1 MMILWTSLCTS
12 LRLSTPLQAPARLT
26 TGPGRRNSALVSPLL
41 VASLLLGLPAA
52 DAWAGETAWRLYEP
66 GHQTPARGFAAAPYA
81 LPCGSYGVFEL
92 EFDVARTGGDS
103 GQTPESVLA
112 QGQEQPLDYPL
123 LTAEAPAGVF
133 TGKRSSSWNFRQ
145 HRHSRHPAPP
155 PCDDGACFT
164 APDDRPWVA
173 VVDWD
178 GWHGWSVAWTILQ
191 ASSGDVDV
199 ALFPLDDPS
208 LTADFGPRVT
218 DVHLLTQ
225 LCRLAEA
232 VEDPAVSPP
241 VLVNLSFGRPAGR
254 ETDWGDDEE
263 EEWEE
268 ETDDGCDAST
278 LACQI
283 GRVIDHLVERSAEL
297 APERANPTLFVAA
310 AGNHRRLLFPAAHPR
325 VTAVG
330 ALDLQQFH
338 QRGRATS
345 SWETPEAVD
354 ALFPGYGLCL
364 EYEVGWRQ
372 GAAWPAPP
380 GSSYATA
387 LMAGWLAPSL
397 EIQRV
402 PDNRGSWAPARS
414 CRGRRCSLIATR
426 GGRAYGKTSWSVE
439 KLVVGTAADQ
449 QTACSEATS
458 GGDEITLSRPLGAP
472 RSVAVLPPLSFAEVS
487 PTLLRP
493 TPEPDPC
500 VPCEERLNRGRHR
513 GRGQGSAGQGTV
525 TLPGSGGTGGT
536 AAAFTVGASHKDTTT
551 TLTVQLWAG
560 PAVHPDLVL
569 ADLYLRVE
577 NALFP
582 VELSSRDRRRL
593 ASGEIDLLEMDLSA
607 RELPKRFQPSLVW
620 VLRGP
625 SAARGEVEFWTST
638 PILLRGN

>member
-1 MMILWTSLCTS
+1 MMILWTPLRTS
-12 LRLSTPLQAPARLT
+12 LRRGFPRHPHVWLGAGSGRQSFARLC
-26 TGPGRRNSALVSPLL
+26 PL
-41 VASLLLGLPAA
+41 VAALLLGLPAA
-52 DAWAGETAWRLYEP
+52 GAWAGETAWRLYEP
-66 GHQTPARGFAAAPYA
+66 GHQTPVRGFAGAPYR

-103 GQTPESVLA
+103 GETPESVLA
-112 QGQEQPLDYPL
+112 QGQERPLDYPL
-123 LTAEAPAGVF
+123 LTSEAPSGAF
-133 TGKRSSSWNFRQ
+133 TGKRSSWIFRQ
-145 HRHSRHPAPP
+145 RRHTRGPAPP
-155 PCDDGACFT
+155 PCDHGACFT

-178 GWHGWSVAWTILQ
+178 GWHGWSVAWTVVQ
-191 ASSGDVDV
+191 ASAGAVDV

-254 ETDWGDDEE
+254 ETDWGDGDDDEE
-263 EEWEE
+263 EREE

-283 GRVIDHLVERSAEL
+283 GRVIDHLGERSAEL

-345 SWETPEAVD
+345 SWETPEA
-354 ALFPGYGLCL
+354 AEAFFPGQGLCL
-364 EYEVGWRQ
+364 EYSVGWRQ
-372 GAAWPAPP
+372 EAVWPAPP

-397 EIQRV
+397 ETEPV
-402 PDNRGSWAPARS
+402 PESRGRWAPARS
-414 CRGRRCSLIATR
+414 CRGRRCSVVATR
-426 GGRAYGKTSWSVE
+426 GGRAYGKASWSVE
-439 KLVVGTAADQ
+439 KLVVGTAGDR
-449 QTACSEATS
+449 QTACSEAAGS
-458 GGDEITLSRPLGAP
+458 GDEITLSRPLGAP
-472 RSVAVLPPLSFAEVS
+472 RSVAVLPSLSFAEVS

-513 GRGQGSAGQGTV
+513 ARGQGSAGQGTV
-525 TLPGSGGTGGT
+525 TLPGSGEAGPGV
-536 AAAFTVGASHKDTTT
+536 AIGASHKEESRS
-551 TLTVQLWAG
+551 LTVQLWAG

-569 ADLYLRVE
+569 AELYLRVE
-577 NALFP
+577 NTLFP

-593 ASGEIDLLEMDLSA
+593 ESGEIDLLEMDLSG

-638 PILLRGN
+638 PILLRGD